1 MKLLIGNTGLIGT
14 TLKKGIQ
21 FDYEFNSSNL
31 KDLLNININPENTD
45 IYLCCLPATKWKIN
59 QDLNSDFQNILNIL
73 DIITK
78 KEYRNVILYST
89 IDVYQ
94 DAPENS
100 DESYVPNISTLSYG
114 NNRYIFENLIKTT
127 VKYKNLTILRLPAL
141 FGDNIKK
148 NILFDLLNNNE
159 IDKINFN
166 SSYQW
171 YDLDELVKD
180 TQHCVDVTKKYFLVN
195 LFPEPIN
202 TKDILALFNKT
213 KSDVNS
219 KLKPINYNFRTNT
232 NPTRY
237 VGEKQIILEKIKNFK
252 NRYLLQNTKMAV
264 CLFGEE
270 RNILENIKEWK
281 KFSSKVN
288 ADFFIALYS
297 NSNIYDTIKI
307 LKENLPV
314 KAFYIVDND
323 LSYFDKLKYKATS
336 PIYIYGVDS
345 KALFSRIT
353 SQMFIRQKAVS
364 LVNPNDYM
372 VTLLCR
378 TDSCKFSISSQD
390 IHSSNTNPDIIIVNS
405 DSHVHP
411 GGGGGCMNCTID
423 HKCNDEY
430 HNNDICDLW
439 CMGSSKVMNKWSK
452 AYDNLL
458 PTYGLIQSKSIPL
471 EQIEQVSKIKYNIDN
486 DNNEI
491 IFKFDPEQLIQIEN
505 TIHCFYPEK
514 LLRVIFKDE
523 KILNASLKNYN
534 LWD

>member
-171 YDLDELVKD
+171 YDLEELISD
-180 TQHCVDVTKKYFLVN
+180 TQHCVGITKKYFLIN
-195 LFPEPIN
+195 LFPEPID
-202 TKDILALFNKT
+202 TKDILGIFNKN
-213 KSDVNS
+213 KSEVNS
-219 KLKPINYNFRTNT
+219 KLKPIHYDFKTNT
-232 NPTRY
+232 NPSGY
-237 VGEKQIILEKIKNFK
+237 IENKYKILEKIKIFK
-252 NRYLLQNTKMAV
+252 TK
-264 CLFGEE
+264 
-270 RNILENIKEWK
+270 
-281 KFSSKVN
+281 
-288 ADFFIALYS
+288 
-297 NSNIYDTIKI
+297 
-307 LKENLPV
+307 
-314 KAFYIVDND
+314 YIVR
-323 LSYFDKLKYKATS
+323 YDKST
-336 PIYIYGVDS
+336 
-345 KALFSRIT
+345 
-353 SQMFIRQKAVS
+353 
-364 LVNPNDYM
+364 
-372 VTLLCR
+372 
-378 TDSCKFSISSQD
+378 
-390 IHSSNTNPDIIIVNS
+390 
-405 DSHVHP
+405 
-411 GGGGGCMNCTID
+411 
-423 HKCNDEY
+423 
-430 HNNDICDLW
+430 
-439 CMGSSKVMNKWSK
+439 
-452 AYDNLL
+452 
-458 PTYGLIQSKSIPL
+458 
-471 EQIEQVSKIKYNIDN
+471 
-486 DNNEI
+486 
-491 IFKFDPEQLIQIEN
+491 
-505 TIHCFYPEK
+505 
-514 LLRVIFKDE
+514 
-523 KILNASLKNYN
+523 SLKDYS
-534 LWD
+534 L